1 MFTSRHWLC
10 SYQRWHFTVK
20 WWPAPC
26 NTVWR
31 WDPWTYPVHQQQLTF
46 AVRMN
51 IFNTLKSKTM
61 TSFIH
66 FSFAARSRK
75 FPISHGFYIEYKSLE
90 LLTTCGGTFTN
101 GSGVISS
108 PLYPNPYPQPADCVY
123 LISQPNGTYV
133 NVSFVAFDLDCQG
146 TPPDYIE
153 FRDGNSYE
161 SPRIGR
167 YCGNGS
173 NVPYSMQ
180 ASQNHLRIR
189 WSALTLWHCY
199 NLAGRKMES
208 PIVPCSDAPN
218 NPNSSWFPLVN
229 IVPLPIQ
236 AWAKFSFPSIVS

>member
-1 MFTSRHWLC
+1 MFISAMALHGHMVTC
-10 SYQRWHFTVK
+10 SLQYCVAMRSLDLSSP
-20 WWPAPC
+20 PA
-26 NTVWR
+26 T
-31 WDPWTYPVHQQQLTF
+31 TYICSEDKYL
-46 AVRMN
+46 
-51 IFNTLKSKTM
+51 TLKSKTM

-66 FSFAARSRK
+66 FSFAAPSRK

-153 FRDGNSYE
+153 IRDGYSDE

-173 NVPYSMQ
+173 NVPDSMQ
-180 ASQNHLRIR
+180 TSQNHMRIR
-189 WSALTLWHCY
+189 
-199 NLAGRKMES
+199 
-208 PIVPCSDAPN
+208 
-218 NPNSSWFPLVN
+218 
-229 IVPLPIQ
+229 
-236 AWAKFSFPSIVS
+236 